1 MSGFSDEDVRR
12 AADLREWL
20 IKQISDKQDELE
32 RLRTNLSIIDN
43 LLKQGS
49 FRAAASFGAS
59 LAPAQTQ
66 TQIQTRQSS
75 VVAPPPSM
83 QTVLKQPAE
92 SEVRQLTR
100 NKDGFVL
107 ANAQIT
113 PGQVVIVPAQGVPL
127 NSGTPPFRSFFLERI
142 LDGMKNKDAE
152 KITQGAI
159 KETEALSYSVDEE
172 PNGFIKSITITNYRD
187 KDRLG
192 EIFNTSSWVF
202 ARMLE
207 KSGQQQ

>member
-49 FRAAASFGAS
+49 FRAAASFGSS

-127 NSGTPPFRSFFLERI
+127 NSGTPPFRSFFLARI

-187 KDRLG
+187 RDRLG